1 MARVG
6 TGLAAPAT
14 PLEAL
19 AAMLSAVPSTLPA
32 PREAERPTASGAESF
47 SAHAAALPA
56 APDPGNRIGLDVGLP
71 GAYDGPPPSL
81 LSVVNPLQHLPV
93 VGMIYRAATGDD
105 IPPAFK
111 IAGSALFG
119 GPIGVLGTVLGCL
132 LEEIMRIGPDTS
144 RPAAPA
150 GFAATGQEAGPQPV
164 TPGTAA
170 PDAYLTLATTQ
181 PAFLAGGTAIADA
194 GAASDPGTQQR
205 GAQAY
210 KTAETEWQ
218 RMQWLEKGIAA

>member
-1 MARVG
+1 M
-6 TGLAAPAT
+6 
-14 PLEAL
+14 
-19 AAMLSAVPSTLPA
+19 
-32 PREAERPTASGAESF
+32 
-47 SAHAAALPA
+47 
-56 APDPGNRIGLDVGLP
+56 DVGLP
-71 GAYDGPPPSL
+71 GPYDGPMPSFW
-81 LSVVNPLQHLPV
+81 SVVNPLQHMPV
-93 VGMIYRAATGDD
+93 VGRIYRAATGDD

-119 GPIGVLGTVLGCL
+119 GPIGVIGTVLGCL

-181 PAFLAGGTAIADA
+181 PSFLAGNTMVADA
-194 GAASDPGTQQR
+194 GASAGPDAGAQQR

-210 KTAETEWQ
+210 KVAETEWA